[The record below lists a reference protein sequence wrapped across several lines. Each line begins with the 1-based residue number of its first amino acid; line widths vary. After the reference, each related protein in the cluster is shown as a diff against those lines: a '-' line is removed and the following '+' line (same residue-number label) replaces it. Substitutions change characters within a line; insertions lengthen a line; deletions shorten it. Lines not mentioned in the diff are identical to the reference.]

1 METLAALVLELVVLR
16 TLDGRTVHV
25 NPAHVV
31 SLNERV
37 EGERNKVLSDK
48 VYCVINLLDG
58 KFISVGEKCDVVRQ
72 QLRCSSC

>member
-1 METLAALVLELVVLR
+1 MIELVLDLVLMK
-16 TLDGRTVHV
+16 TIDGRNVLV

-31 SLNERV
+31 SLTEKI

-58 KFISVGEKCDVVRQ
+58 KFISVGDRCDVVRQ
-72 QLRCSSC
+72 QLRCSTC